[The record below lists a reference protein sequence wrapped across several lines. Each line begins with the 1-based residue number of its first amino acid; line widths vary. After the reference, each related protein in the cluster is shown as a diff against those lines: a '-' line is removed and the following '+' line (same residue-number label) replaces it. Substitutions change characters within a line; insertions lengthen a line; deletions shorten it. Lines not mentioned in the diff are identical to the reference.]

1 MGLSHDRIPEPACRY
16 FGRPDREF
24 SYWARMA
31 APVAY
36 KLCHEQDGRDGAFA
50 TRAAFSWGVA
60 MVNGTKR
67 DGIDTSSEPGR
78 DSPAQTARTHG
89 RCCVGGVLLCGLL
102 CLLTSCGGPG
112 RRTAALL
119 EEPPTSLQMISE
131 RAEGI
136 IVAVPAQ
143 DWPRVYAYIKDID
156 NTWRDYKRPT
166 ITPSPESR
174 TYPTGLLFG
183 DLDAAL
189 AGLKD
194 GAASRDAVGTIK
206 AAGNVSGAAAELIG
220 FCNPRRPSG
229 IYRLAL
235 FERQIIVAST
245 EGNLAAASTNLDR
258 IRNTW
263 GQVRATVFT
272 HTGDVV
278 VQGFDQLIAEQHA
291 AIQANNPSRL
301 AAGARS
307 ALQMI
312 NDMQQLN
319 Y

>member
-1 MGLSHDRIPEPACRY
+1 MATPVRYGGWHKQDRREVAPATAVQTT
-16 FGRPDREF
+16 F
-24 SYWARMA
+24 S
-31 APVAY
+31 
-36 KLCHEQDGRDGAFA
+36 C
-50 TRAAFSWGVA
+50 GVA
-60 MVNGTKR
+60 MVNKTEQN
-67 DGIDTSSEPGR
+67 GIGVSSQTRTSASAGAIRTAGR
-78 DSPAQTARTHG
+78 
-89 RCCVGGVLLCGLL
+89 RCADGVLICVLT
-102 CLLTSCGGPG
+102 CLLASCARSG
-112 RRTAALL
+112 RNMAAIL
-119 EEPPTSLQMISE
+119 EDPPTSLQMISE

-156 NTWRDYKRPT
+156 NTWRDYKHPT
-166 ITPSPESR
+166 FTALPEPR
-174 TYPTGLLFG
+174 RYPTGMLFG

-189 AGLKD
+189 AGLKY
-194 GAASRDAVGTIK
+194 GAAARDAVETVE

-229 IYRLAL
+229 IYRVAV
-235 FERQIIVAST
+235 FERRIIIEAA
-245 EGNLAAASTNLDR
+245 ENDLAAASATLDR

-263 GQVRATVFT
+263 GQVRQPVLTRA
-272 HTGDVV
+272 GGVV
-278 VQGFDQLIAEQHA
+278 VQGFDALVTEQQA

-312 NDMQQLN
+312 NDMQQLE